1 MEACGS
7 PVFWIETSGSVS
19 HQFHFEFNGG
29 LSMKVV
35 DDSRTVVHR
44 VVDSLLNK
52 FFSSGYPYSVNQF
65 TSSILT
71 C

>member
-19 HQFHFEFNGG
+19 RQFHFEFNGG

-35 DDSRTVVHR
+35 DDSRTVVYR
-44 VVDSLLNK
+44 VVDVGTRIEHL
-52 FFSSGYPYSVNQF
+52 Q
-65 TSSILT
+65 
-71 C
+71 